1 MICNKQ
7 QAFAQRNTNHLY
19 HVATQYMVPGMD
31 PRACTQ
37 RDAML
42 KKYFEKVGMKN
53 EYIIHEWTMQH
64 YFSEDCRE

>member
-1 MICNKQ
+1 
-7 QAFAQRNTNHLY
+7 
-19 HVATQYMVPGMD
+19 MVPGMD
-31 PRACTQ
+31 PLACTQ

-64 YFSEDCRE
+64 YFSQGSRE